1 MDDSGVTVTDGGG
14 DITNAADATGLKIK
28 SSQASFT
35 KEVLLLHAKDTT
47 GFDLIKGV
55 VNADSGSGTT
65 AFKVDSS
72 GKVTA
77 AGGMTIESTGLKVA
91 GGVTVDNTG
100 QTISAG
106 GLKVAGGATVDDAG
120 LTISGG
126 GFKVA
131 GGVTVDNTG
140 QTISAGGLNDAAGG
154 AVGGARM
161 SI

>member
-1 MDDSGVTVTDGGG
+1 MTVTDGGG

-91 GGVTVDNTG
+91 GGVTVDSSGQTISAGGLKVAGGVTVDNTG

-131 GGVTVDNTG
+131 GLSL
-140 QTISAGGLNDAAGG
+140 IH
-154 AVGGARM
+154 
-161 SI
+161 I